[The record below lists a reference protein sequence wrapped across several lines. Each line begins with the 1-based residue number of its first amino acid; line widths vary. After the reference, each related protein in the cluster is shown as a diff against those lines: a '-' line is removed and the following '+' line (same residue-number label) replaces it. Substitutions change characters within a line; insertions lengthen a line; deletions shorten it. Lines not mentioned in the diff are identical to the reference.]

1 MYFHERGTVNT
12 EAGRYNELTALTIE
26 ITPELES
33 QVRAQAAQ
41 QGLGADEYVVTI
53 LQEHLRHT
61 QKLDARC
68 LSETESRLLQQIN
81 EGPSP
86 DLWQRY
92 NKLIAKRQAETL
104 TPDEQAVLIALS
116 DQIEEFNAHRLES
129 LAELA
134 RLRQT
139 SVLDLMQQLGIKAP
153 SYA

>member
-1 MYFHERGTVNT
+1 M
-12 EAGRYNELTALTIE
+12 LT
-26 ITPELES
+26 
-33 QVRAQAAQ
+33 RRKR
-41 QGLGADEYVVTI
+41 LGF
-53 LQEHLRHT
+53 
-61 QKLDARC
+61 
-68 LSETESRLLQQIN
+68 N